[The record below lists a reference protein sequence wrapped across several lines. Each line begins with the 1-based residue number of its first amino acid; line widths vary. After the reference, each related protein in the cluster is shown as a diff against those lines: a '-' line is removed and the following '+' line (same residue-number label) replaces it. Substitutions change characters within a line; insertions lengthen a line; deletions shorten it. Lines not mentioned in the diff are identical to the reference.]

1 MLVALEEEQDVN
13 DESRQKRSPDPDK
26 TNHVDRNRKSPD
38 QTNRDPSRE
47 PGADP
52 DNRDRN
58 EQADEDKPE

>member
-52 DNRDRN
+52 DTRDRN